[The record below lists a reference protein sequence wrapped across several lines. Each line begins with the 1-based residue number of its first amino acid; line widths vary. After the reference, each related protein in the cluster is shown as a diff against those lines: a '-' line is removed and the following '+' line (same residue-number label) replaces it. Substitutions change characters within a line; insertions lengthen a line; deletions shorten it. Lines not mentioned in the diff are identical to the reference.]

1 MIHSDAEQDTPRDLP
16 SHVFLLE
23 EWAGHPS
30 GRVLAADHDL
40 VGKLDIEGVKYRE
53 ATVFERRIA
62 GFID

>member
-1 MIHSDAEQDTPRDLP
+1 MIHSAAEQDAPRHLS
-16 SHVFLLE
+16 SHVILLE

-62 GFID
+62 GFVD

>member
-1 MIHSDAEQDTPRDLP
+1 MSHFDAEADTPRNLP

-23 EWAGHPS
+23 EWAGHPA

-40 VGKLDIEGVKYRE
+40 VGKLDVEGVKYRE
-53 ATVFERRIA
+53 ATSFERRIA

>member
-1 MIHSDAEQDTPRDLP
+1 MSLSDETDTPRNLP

-23 EWAGHPS
+23 EWAGHPA

-40 VGKLDIEGVKYRE
+40 LGKLDVEGVKYRE
-53 ATVFERRIA
+53 ATRFEQRIA

>member
-1 MIHSDAEQDTPRDLP
+1 MSFSDAETDTQRNLP

-23 EWAGHPS
+23 EWAGHPA

-40 VGKLDIEGVKYRE
+40 LGKLDVEGAKYRE
-53 ATVFERRIA
+53 ASGFERRIA

>member
-1 MIHSDAEQDTPRDLP
+1 MIHSDAEQDTPRHLP
-16 SHVFLLE
+16 SHVIFLE

>member
-1 MIHSDAEQDTPRDLP
+1 MSHFDVAAESPCDLP

-40 VGKLDIEGVKYRE
+40 IGKLDVEGVKYRE
-53 ATVFERRIA
+53 ATEFERCIG
-62 GFID
+62 GFVN

>member
-1 MIHSDAEQDTPRDLP
+1 MSHFDVAAESPCDVP

-40 VGKLDIEGVKYRE
+40 VGKLDVEGVKYRE
-53 ATVFERRIA
+53 ATSFERHVA
-62 GFID
+62 GFIE

>member
-1 MIHSDAEQDTPRDLP
+1 MSLSDAEADTPHDLP

-30 GRVLAADHDL
+30 GRVLAADADL
-40 VGKLDIEGVKYRE
+40 VGKLDVEGVKYRE
-53 ATVFERRIA
+53 ATGFERRIA

>member
-1 MIHSDAEQDTPRDLP
+1 MSHFDAEADTPRNLP

-23 EWAGHPS
+23 EWAGHPC

-40 VGKLDIEGVKYRE
+40 VGKLDVEGVKYRE
-53 ATVFERRIA
+53 ATSFERHVA